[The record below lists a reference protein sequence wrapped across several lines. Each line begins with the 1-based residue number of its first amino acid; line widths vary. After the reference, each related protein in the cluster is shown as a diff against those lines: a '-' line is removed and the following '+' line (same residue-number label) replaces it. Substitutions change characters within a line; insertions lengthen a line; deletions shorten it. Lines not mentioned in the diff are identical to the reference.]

1 MRKLI
6 RLLSVFLAVLWVAQ
20 YANSQQGPPAP
31 EIQRIIDRGELIVA
45 IHSKDQPPFFFVD
58 DNNELIGFDIEIAK
72 GLAEEFGV
80 NVEFNRDAQGFNDL
94 VDIVDK
100 GEADMAISKLSRTLK
115 RSKIIKYSMPYIV
128 FRQALVVNRL
138 ELAKKAPSN
147 EDIPPFI
154 KDFTGKLGVIA
165 HSSYVNYAKKN
176 FPRSTIVELPTWGDV
191 IEAVFAGEILAGY
204 RDELEIKKIIKSRND
219 ASLKV
224 NSIIIKDEI
233 DPIAIAIK
241 RDNDQLLYWV
251 NLYLETLNIKVN
263 ADQLLDRYPQI
274 FELE

>member
-1 MRKLI
+1 MRKFP
-6 RLLSVFLAVLWVAQ
+6 RLAVVFLMLLWVAQ
-20 YANSQQGPPAP
+20 YASSQQSPPAL
-31 EIQRIIDRGELIVA
+31 EFQRIIDRGKLIVA

-58 DNNELIGFDIEIAK
+58 DNNELIGFDIELAK
-72 GLAEEFGV
+72 GLAKEIGV
-80 NVEFNRDAQGFNDL
+80 SAEFNREAQGFNDL
-94 VDIVDK
+94 VDIVDRS
-100 GEADMAISKLSRTLK
+100 EADMAISKLSRTLK
-115 RSKIIKYSMPYIV
+115 RSKIVKYSMPYII

-147 EDIPPFI
+147 DDIPPFI

-165 HSSYVNYAKKN
+165 NSSYVNYAKKN
-176 FPRSTIVELPTWGDV
+176 FPRSTIVELPTWNDV
-191 IEAVFAGEILAGY
+191 VEAVFAGEILAGY
-204 RDELEIKKIIKSRND
+204 RDELEIKKIIKARND

-251 NLYLETLNIKVN
+251 NLYLETLNIRIN

-274 FELE
+274 FELK